1 MPLSVPTTAATRLG
15 TIEITEN
22 DVLTH
27 YQQFVLTTP
36 SGTALGSFTHPLPV
50 SITIN
55 GAATSILPA
64 GAVYNEELF
73 LNNGIELNNGD
84 TTVLRS
90 TVRGSLKTAGDG
102 RVNEL
107 VSSIGT
113 GYDDIYVVED
123 TFNSNN
129 LNPITISGSFFDTS
143 RTNARFVY
151 VPMIRSG
158 WRKLSFSIKT
168 PAAGTMYL
176 YADLGFLTNDLLM
189 HTSTLGVNTRYGF
202 TPDSVPMSGSIASIP
217 MLASPVNGFIIGFVP
232 DNATAGFFEIHL
244 VRGS

>member
-15 TIEITEN
+15 TVEITEN
-22 DVLTH
+22 DILTH

-36 SGTALGSFTHPLPV
+36 SGTALGSFTDPIPV
-50 SITIN
+50 SVIIA
-55 GAATSILPA
+55 GAATTSFPA

-73 LNNGIELNNGD
+73 LNNGLELTDGD
-84 TTVLRS
+84 STVLRS

-113 GYDDIYVVED
+113 GYDDIYVVEN

-129 LNPITISGSFFDTS
+129 LTPITVSGSFFDTS

-158 WRKLSFSIKT
+158 WRKLSFSLKT
-168 PAAGTMYL
+168 PAAGTLYL

-189 HTSTLGVNTRYGF
+189 YTDAITANIRHGF
-202 TPDSVPMSGSIASIP
+202 VADSIPVSGSVTSIP
-217 MLASPVNGFIIGFVP
+217 MLASPVNGFIIGFTP
-232 DNATAGFFEIHL
+232 DSAVAGFFEIHL

>member
-36 SGTALGSFTHPLPV
+36 SGTALGSFTDPLPV
-50 SITIN
+50 SITID
-55 GAATSILPA
+55 GAAASILPA
-64 GAVYNEELF
+64 GAIYNEELF
-73 LNNGIELNNGD
+73 LNNGTELNNGD
-84 TTVLRS
+84 STVLRS

-123 TFNSNN
+123 IFDSNN
-129 LNPITISGSFFDTS
+129 LSPITVSGSFFDTS
-143 RTNARFVY
+143 RTNTRFVY

-176 YADLGFLTNDLLM
+176 YADFGFLTNDLLV
-189 HTSTLGVNTRYGF
+189 HTGALSINTRYAF
-202 TPDSVPMSGSIASIP
+202 TPDSVLVSGAITSIP

-232 DNATAGFFEIHL
+232 DSSVAGFFEIHL